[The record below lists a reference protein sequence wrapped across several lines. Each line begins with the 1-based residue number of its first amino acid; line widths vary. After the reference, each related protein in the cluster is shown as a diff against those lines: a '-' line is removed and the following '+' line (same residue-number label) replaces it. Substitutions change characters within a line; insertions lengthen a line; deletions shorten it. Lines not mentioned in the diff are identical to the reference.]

1 MQVTARRYRA
11 RVTSSAPRG
20 RRLAVLSVGFA
31 LTATFAPFAQ
41 SPAPANDALP
51 ASATSTA
58 LRINGKQV
66 LAISLDGFNVNV
78 LKRIGPRGTP
88 NLHRLFRTSASTKN
102 ARTQIEMTVTL
113 PNHTSQVTGRPIDVA
128 NDGHGVTWNTH
139 LPRRTIQSH
148 GAGPIESIF
157 TSVHGAG
164 RTTALFATEQKFS
177 LWKRSWPNAVN
188 RSTIVQDG
196 DHAVTLAARRDLL
209 RRNRAFTFVHLGA
222 MDEAGHAHGWM
233 SPRYKRAARLVD
245 AQLGILLK
253 TIRDHRRLHDVRI
266 VLTADHGGK
275 AGARDHSNVAE
286 YANYRIP
293 FLIWG
298 PGVDRGD
305 LYSMNPTYADPGTA
319 QVGFNGDPQ
328 PIRNGDLANVS
339 ASLLGI
345 SAVPGS
351 LWGQDL
357 SLTWHD

>member
-1 MQVTARRYRA
+1 
-11 RVTSSAPRG
+11 VTSSAPRG
-20 RRLAVLSVGFA
+20 RRLAVVSVGFA

-51 ASATSTA
+51 APAASAER
-58 LRINGKQV
+58 RISPKQV

-78 LKRIGPRGTP
+78 LNKIGRAGTP

-113 PNHTSQVTGRPIDVA
+113 PNHTSQVTGRPIEIA
-128 NDGHGVTWNTH
+128 NGGHGVTWNTH
-139 LPRRTIQSH
+139 LPGRTIQSH
-148 GAGPIESIF
+148 GAGDIESIF
-157 TSVHGAG
+157 TSVHDAG
-164 RTTALFATEQKFS
+164 RTTALFATEKKFS
-177 LWKRSWPNAVN
+177 LWKRSWPDAVT

-209 RRNRAFTFVHLGA
+209 RRNRALTFLHLGA

-233 SPRYKRAARLVD
+233 SRPYKRAARLVD

-253 TIRDHRRLHDVRI
+253 TIHDHRRLHDVRI
-266 VLTADHGGK
+266 VLTADHGGR
-275 AGARDHSNVAE
+275 AGAKDHSNVND
-286 YANYRIP
+286 YYNYRIP

-305 LYSMNPTYADPGTA
+305 LYAMNPTYADPGTGRPDSF
-319 QVGFNGDPQ
+319 VGTQ

-339 ASLLGI
+339 AHLLGLT
-345 SAVPGS
+345 AVPGS

-357 SLTWHD
+357 SLTWHN